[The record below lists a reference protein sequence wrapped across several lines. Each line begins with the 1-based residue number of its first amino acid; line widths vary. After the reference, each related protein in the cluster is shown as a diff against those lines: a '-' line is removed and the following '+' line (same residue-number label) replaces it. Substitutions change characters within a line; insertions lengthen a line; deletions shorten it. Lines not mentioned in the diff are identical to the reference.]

1 MFFFGPSTDLK
12 PAEFAD
18 QIKTQGGVVIDCRTP
33 LETSGGTWP
42 GAKCI
47 DWNAGAMES
56 AWKTLDPAQPHYL
69 YCRSG
74 ARSGAAANF
83 LKSKGF
89 KQVYNLGGYDSI
101 ARLA

>member
-18 QIKTQGGVVIDCRTP
+18 QIKTQGGVVIDCRTL

-47 DWNAGAMES
+47 D
-56 AWKTLDPAQPHYL
+56 WKTLDPAQPHYL